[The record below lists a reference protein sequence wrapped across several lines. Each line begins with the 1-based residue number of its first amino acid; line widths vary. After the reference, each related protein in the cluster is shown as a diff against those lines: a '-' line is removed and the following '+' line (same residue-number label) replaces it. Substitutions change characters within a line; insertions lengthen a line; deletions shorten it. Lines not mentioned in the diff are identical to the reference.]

1 VNHALEGLG
10 FRKILINSSL
20 IVIIM
25 VEQRGGKS
33 DKFEG
38 DLGRKGVIVIFT
50 I

>member
-10 FRKILINSSL
+10 FRKLLINSSL

-38 DLGRKGVIVIFT
+38 NLNKIVEPENEN
-50 I
+50 